1 MKHIV
6 IIAILLFSL
15 SQISPQ
21 AFGSGTGSILLQI
34 QGYGTLHGQL
44 QNAIIQAN
52 NSIAMAMTV
61 NDQIQTSQG
70 SFPVQATGTWHGV
83 RADSTLA
90 GTIQDIAGKI
100 HICIILACSDAEFVG
115 QGNWT
120 GLLDASSNGNGN
132 FTATITFTKSLYPQ
146 IPQGQSIPTYG
157 SWMASFISPVPE
169 LQWSVI
175 FSLTVLLATMQLA
188 FLNRR
193 SVKRKKR

>member
-1 MKHIV
+1 MRHIV

-52 NSIAMAMTV
+52 NSVAMTMTV

-70 SFPVQATGTWHGV
+70 SYPVQATGTWHGV
-83 RADSTLA
+83 RAGSALA

-100 HICIILACSDAEFVG
+100 HVCIILSCSDAEFVG
-115 QGNWT
+115 QGSWT
-120 GLLDASSNGNGN
+120 GLLDGSSNGNGN
-132 FTATITFTKSLYPQ
+132 FTATITFTESPYPQ

-157 SWMASFISPVPE
+157 SWAASFAYPVPE
-169 LQWSVI
+169 LQWEVI
-175 FSLTVLLATMQLA
+175 LCLTMLLTTVPLT
-188 FLNRR
+188 LI
-193 SVKRKKR
+193 KRKPVKQEQR